1 MVLLMPGVWGGTW
14 WMPCRSG
21 PQGLLLIPWHNLPR
35 AFWHSST
42 PLSHGTVHLP
52 SSQPWGGSWSSPECR
67 MAMLHFRGDVW

>member
-21 PQGLLLIPWHNLPR
+21 PQGFLLIPWNNLPR

-42 PLSHGTVHLP
+42 PPSHGTVHLP
-52 SSQPWGGSWSSPECR
+52 SSQPWGRVLVQPRVQDGNAPFPR
-67 MAMLHFRGDVW
+67 